1 MILID
6 GSYGEGGGQIL
17 RLSVALSCITG
28 SDVKIF
34 NIRAKR
40 ENPGLRPQHLT
51 SIKVAEE
58 ICRAQ
63 TEGVSVGSTEIVF
76 RPSTIN
82 PRDAE
87 FDVGT
92 AGSVTLIMQ
101 TILPVLAFSE
111 RRVELVLKGGTDVPW
126 SPPID
131 YVRYVMLPHL
141 SRAGYH
147 VEVSLLRR
155 GHYPRGGGLIKLR
168 TLNTP
173 KGFNP
178 INLLGR
184 GEVRVVKGVSHC
196 VKLPKDVAVRQ
207 AESAK
212 TYLKSRNLNVPVEV
226 SLEFYEPGKDPHLGP
241 GSGIVLWADT
251 ENSILGGDSLGAKG
265 KRAEVVGAEAA
276 EKLLHDLN
284 TGAALDRHMSDN
296 ILIYLALSEGT
307 STITGAEYS
316 MHAHTA
322 LWVLKQFLRVE
333 YEISGELGKPF
344 KLRIRPGGST

>member
-1 MILID
+1 MIVID

-17 RLSVALSCITG
+17 RLSIALSCITG

-40 ENPGLRPQHLT
+40 DNPGLRPQHVT
-51 SIKVAEE
+51 SVKIAEDV
-58 ICRAQ
+58 CRAR
-63 TEGVSVGSTEIVF
+63 TEGVVVGSTEIVF
-76 RPSTIN
+76 SPSTIN
-82 PRDAE
+82 PRSME

-101 TILPVLAFSE
+101 TILPILAFSE
-111 RRVELVLKGGTDVPW
+111 RSVEVVLKGGTDVPW
-126 SPPID
+126 SPPVD

-141 SRAGYH
+141 SRMGYR
-147 VEVSLLRR
+147 VEVDLLRR
-155 GHYPRGGGLIKLR
+155 GHYPRGGGVVKLK
-168 TLNTP
+168 TLNTL
-173 KGFNP
+173 KSFSSL
-178 INLLGR
+178 NLTERGR
-184 GEVRVVKGVSHC
+184 VRIIRGISHS

-212 TYLKSRNLNVPVEV
+212 NYLKSRGVEV
-226 SLEFYEPGKDPHLGP
+226 PAEISLEFYEPDKDPHLGP
-241 GSGIVLWADT
+241 GSGIVLWAET

-265 KRAEVVGAEAA
+265 KRAELVGVEAA
-276 EKLLHDLN
+276 EKLLQDLN

-296 ILIYLALSEGT
+296 ILIYLALSEGP

-322 LWVLKQFLRVE
+322 LWVLKQFLRIE
-333 YEISGELGKPF
+333 YDVRGELGKPF
-344 KLRIRPGGST
+344 RLTIQPRK

>member
-28 SDVKIF
+28 SDVKVF

-40 ENPGLRPQHLT
+40 DNPGLRPQHIT
-51 SIKVAEE
+51 SVKIAEE

-63 TEGVSVGSTEIVF
+63 TEGVRVGSTEIVF
-76 RPSTIN
+76 RPSTIS
-82 PRDAE
+82 PRDVE

-101 TILPVLAFSE
+101 TILPILAFSE
-111 RRVELVLKGGTDVPW
+111 RRVEVVLKGGTDVPW

-131 YVRYVMLPHL
+131 YVRYVMVPHL
-141 SRAGYH
+141 SRVGYYI
-147 VEVSLLRR
+147 EVSLLRR
-155 GHYPRGGGLIKLR
+155 GHYPRGGGLVKLK

-173 KGFNP
+173 KGFTP
-178 INLLGR
+178 LYLTERGR
-184 GEVRVVKGVSHC
+184 LRIIKGVSHC

-212 TYLKSRNLNVPVEV
+212 NYLKSRGIEV
-226 SLEFYEPGKDPHLGP
+226 SVEMSIESYEPDKDPHLGP
-241 GSGIVLWADT
+241 GSGIVLWAET

-265 KRAEVVGAEAA
+265 KRAETVGVEAA
-276 EKLLHDLN
+276 EKLIRDLN

-296 ILIYLALSEGT
+296 ILVYLALSEGT
-307 STITGAEYS
+307 SAITGAEYS

-322 LWVLKQFLRVE
+322 LWVLRQFLKID

-344 KLRIRPGGST
+344 RLIIKPK

>member
-40 ENPGLRPQHLT
+40 ENPGLRPQHVT
-51 SIKVAEE
+51 SVKIAEDV
-58 ICRAQ
+58 CRAR
-63 TEGVSVGSTEIVF
+63 TEGVVVGSTEIF
-76 RPSTIN
+76 FSPSTIN
-82 PRDAE
+82 PRSME

-101 TILPVLAFSE
+101 TILPILAFSE
-111 RRVELVLKGGTDVPW
+111 RSVEVVLKGGTDVPW

-131 YVRYVMLPHL
+131 YVKHVMLPHL
-141 SRAGYH
+141 SRIGYR

-155 GHYPRGGGLIKLR
+155 GHYPRGGGVVKLK

-173 KGFNP
+173 KSFSP
-178 INLLGR
+178 LNLTERGR
-184 GEVRVVKGVSHC
+184 VRIVKGVSHS

-212 TYLKSRNLNVPVEV
+212 NYLKSRGVEV
-226 SLEFYEPGKDPHLGP
+226 PAEISLEFYDPDKDSHLGP
-241 GSGIVLWADT
+241 GSGIVLWAET
-251 ENSILGGDSLGAKG
+251 ENSVLGGDSLGARG
-265 KRAEVVGAEAA
+265 KRAELVGVEAA
-276 EKLLHDLN
+276 EKLIQDLN

-296 ILIYLALSEGT
+296 ILIYLALSEG
-307 STITGAEYS
+307 SSIITGAEYS

-333 YEISGELGKPF
+333 YDVMGELGKPF
-344 KLRIRPGGST
+344 RLVIQPRK

>member
-17 RLSVALSCITG
+17 RLSIALSCIIG
-28 SDVKIF
+28 DDVKIY

-40 ENPGLRPQHLT
+40 ENPGLRPQHIT
-51 SIKVAEE
+51 SVKIAEK

-63 TEGVSVGSTEIVF
+63 TEGVRAGSTEIVF
-76 RPSTIN
+76 RPSTIS

-101 TILPVLAFSE
+101 TILPILAFSE
-111 RRVELVLKGGTDVPW
+111 RRVEVTLKGGTDVPW

-131 YVRYVMLPHL
+131 YVKHVMLPHL
-141 SRAGYH
+141 SRIGYYA
-147 VEVSLLRR
+147 EVSLLRR
-155 GHYPRGGGLIKLR
+155 GHYPRGGGVVKLR

-173 KGFNP
+173 KTFTP
-178 INLLGR
+178 LNLTERGR
-184 GEVRVVKGVSHC
+184 VKNVKGVSHC

-212 TYLKSRNLNVPVEV
+212 NYLRSKNVGIPAEI
-226 SLEFYEPGKDPHLGP
+226 SLEFYESDKDPHLGP
-241 GSGIVLWADT
+241 GSGIVLWAET

-265 KRAEVVGAEAA
+265 KRAELVGVEAA
-276 EKLLHDLN
+276 EKLLQDLN

-296 ILIYLALSEGT
+296 ILIYLALSEGP

-322 LWVLKQFLRVE
+322 LWVLKQFLQTD
-333 YEISGELGKPF
+333 YEVVGELGKPF
-344 KLRIRPGGST
+344 KLRIQPRK